1 MKYLWLLLLCFNLAF
16 AKDITATYKVS
27 FGIFGQ
33 IGTAKTSLHIEK
45 NHYQIKVH
53 AKSTGFASFVSGGRE
68 EFYESEGVVQG
79 TRLIPNHYSKIV
91 KNKMNIGDPFE
102 HTNKI
107 VMKIYTLLF
116 SFDHDKK
123 SVMIKKIREKGA
135 QKSQEEERAKFYTD
149 NDILS
154 LFFNFKHL
162 FPDLN
167 ITKHTILHAI
177 GANKDNGK
185 IDILPLS
192 KKEFQNLV
200 SGDMSHL
207 YFMKVIL
214 DDKIFSSKKGE
225 LYIALDKEGICEKA
239 VLKDVVF
246 FGDIRGELIEKSI
259 K

>member
-1 MKYLWLLLLCFNLAF
+1 MKYLWLILLCLNFAF

-33 IGTAKTSLHIEK
+33 IGTATTSLRREDG
-45 NHYQIKVH
+45 HYRIKVH

-68 EFYESEGVVQG
+68 EFYESVGVIKG
-79 TRLIPNHYSKIV
+79 TRLIPDHYSKIV
-91 KNKMNIGDPFE
+91 KNKINIGNPFNN
-102 HTNKI
+102 TNKV

-123 SVMIKKIREKGA
+123 RVMIKKIREKGT
-135 QKSQEEERAKFYTD
+135 QKNEEKEKAKFYTD

-162 FPDLN
+162 FPNLN
-167 ITKHTILHAI
+167 ITKHIILHAI

-185 IDILPLS
+185 IDIFPLD
-192 KKEFQNLV
+192 KKEFQGLV
-200 SGDMSHL
+200 SGDVNHL
-207 YFMKVIL
+207 HLMKVIL
-214 DDKIFSSKKGE
+214 DDKIFASKKGE